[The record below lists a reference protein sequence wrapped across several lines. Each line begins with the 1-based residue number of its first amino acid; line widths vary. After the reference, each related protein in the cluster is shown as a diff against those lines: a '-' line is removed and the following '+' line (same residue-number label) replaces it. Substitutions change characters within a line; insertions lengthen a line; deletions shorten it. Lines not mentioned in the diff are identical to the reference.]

1 MVRLGELVAAVD
13 AAYDPTWA
21 EPWDAVGLVCGDPDA
36 EVSRVLLAVDPVAA
50 VVTEALDWGA
60 QLLLTHHPLYLRAT
74 TSVAAT
80 SAKGRVVHDLIR
92 GGCGLLVVHTNAD
105 VARPG
110 VSDALADRLGMK
122 DTQPLA
128 ASTTTLDKLVVFV
141 PTTHADPL
149 IDALSA
155 AGAGRLGAYE
165 RCAWTATGIGTFTP
179 MPGADPAVGAVG
191 ERASVEETRVE
202 MVLQRADRSNVLRAM
217 RTAHPYEEPA
227 FDVLELAA
235 LPGDRGLGRV
245 GDLVE
250 PLPLNELRR
259 RLSKSLPAT
268 AGGIRSAGDRFQV
281 ITRMAVCG
289 GSGGELAGAAAAAGA
304 QAFLTADLRHHTAS
318 EALADH
324 GIALID
330 VAHWATEQPWLAHA
344 ARVITDAF
352 GTTVEAKVS
361 TLVTDPWTYR
371 AEPVS
376 WKISTPDA

>member
-179 MPGADPAVGAVG
+179 LPGADPAVGAVG

-217 RTAHPYEEPA
+217 RAAHPYEEPA
-227 FDVLELAA
+227 YDVLELAA

>member
-1 MVRLGELVAAVD
+1 VVRLGELVAAVD

>member
-1 MVRLGELVAAVD
+1 VVRLGELVAAVD

-179 MPGADPAVGAVG
+179 LPGADPAVGAVG

-217 RTAHPYEEPA
+217 RAAHPYEEPA
-227 FDVLELAA
+227 YDVLELAA